1 MARMHQYFNP
11 VRQNVL
17 RVSIFMSLLYLLFT
31 ADHCFAKGKNSMPDT
46 QKKSPL
52 SKTQTPVSTYEQYL
66 SFFEEVYQTMEKNYY
81 FTVKREDF
89 DRFVEKFDR
98 DIYGR
103 LANKKEKVNYIL
115 WRSAAFLIDYLKDPE
130 DKFSAFIPP
139 KPAKVFEAKV
149 LGHKMDLGIEG
160 ELTPAGYLVS
170 RVEPHSDAYLKGL
183 RGGDLILKVDDV
195 SVKTLKDKDIE
206 ALLTPLVDTTVN
218 IYYFSKI
225 ENKEMTIAVVSKEYF
240 KQSVFLVPVHVPG
253 VYCLQIQ
260 TFNRKTSDELFSYL
274 SFFRKQGD
282 ESSLVL
288 DLRGNPG
295 GPPLAA
301 REISAFFLPPGEE
314 FAYFQK
320 RGEPKSSL
328 DIPRLPA
335 DYHYSGQIAILVD
348 KESGSA
354 SELFS
359 GVMQKR
365 GRAIL
370 IGKPTAGQVFLKSMF
385 NFADESMLLLVTAR
399 GHFPDGGMFPYS
411 GLIPDLPIREQTVDL
426 VNFAVGYLVSLK
438 KKGE

>member
-1 MARMHQYFNP
+1 MQ
-11 VRQNVL
+11 
-17 RVSIFMSLLYLLFT
+17 
-31 ADHCFAKGKNSMPDT
+31 DT
-46 QKKSPL
+46 HKKSSL
-52 SKTQTPVSTYEQYL
+52 SSRQSSPSTYEQYL
-66 SFFEEVYQTMEKNYY
+66 DFFEEVYQTMEKNYY

-89 DRFVEKFDR
+89 DRFIEKFDR
-98 DIYGR
+98 DIYGK
-103 LANKKEKVNYIL
+103 LANKREKVNYVL
-115 WRSAAFLIDYLKDPE
+115 WRSTAFLIDYLKDPE

-149 LGHKMDLGIEG
+149 LGHKIDLGIEG
-160 ELTPAGYLVS
+160 KLTQMGFLIT

-183 RGGDLILKVDDV
+183 RANDVILKIDDV
-195 SVKTLKDKDIE
+195 SVETLKEEEIKS
-206 ALLTPLVDTTVN
+206 LLTPLVDTTVN
-218 IYYFSKI
+218 IYYLSGI
-225 ENKEMTIAVVSKEYF
+225 EKKETAVSLTSKEYF

-253 VYCLQIQ
+253 VYCLQVQ
-260 TFNRKTSDELFSYL
+260 AFNRKTSDELFSYL
-274 SFFRKQGD
+274 SFIRKQGD

>member
-1 MARMHQYFNP
+1 MPRMHQYFNL
-11 VRQNVL
+11 VRQNVV
-17 RVSIFMSLLYLLFT
+17 RVSLFMSLLYLFFT
-31 ADHCFAKGKNSMPDT
+31 VDHCFAKGKNSMLDT
-46 QKKSPL
+46 QKKSSL
-52 SKTQTPVSTYEQYL
+52 SKTQLPTSAHDQYL

-81 FTVKREDF
+81 FTVTRKDF
-89 DRFVEKFDR
+89 DRFIKKFDK
-98 DIYGR
+98 DIYGK
-103 LANKKEKVNYIL
+103 LVNKKEKVNYIL

-149 LGHKMDLGIEG
+149 LGQKIDLGIEG
-160 ELTPAGYLVS
+160 KLTQTGFLVT
-170 RVEPHSDAYLKGL
+170 RVEPHSDAYARGL
-183 RGGDLILKVDDV
+183 RAEDMILMIDDV
-195 SVKTLKDKDIE
+195 SVLTLKEEEVKS
-206 ALLTPLVDTTVN
+206 LLTPLVDTTVN
-218 IYYFSKI
+218 IHYLSRA
-225 ENKEMTIAVVSKEYF
+225 EEKEMAVALICKEYF
-240 KQSVFLVPVHVPG
+240 KQSVFFVPVHAPG
-253 VYCLQIQ
+253 VYCLRIQ

-274 SFFRKQGD
+274 SFFKKQG
-282 ESSLVL
+282 ESSLIL

-328 DIPRLPA
+328 DIPKLPTQ
-335 DYHYSGQIAILVD
+335 YHYDGHIVILVD

-399 GHFPDGGMFPYS
+399 GHFSDGGIFPYS
-411 GLIPDLPIREQTVDL
+411 GLIPDFPIREQTVDL